1 MIYYQSQKSVL
12 IILLGRGL
20 WTPLRH
26 RVPGIFDRKIP
37 IEVSMH
43 SVQISIS
50 VKKADE
56 IEKIYVSQVKRFVM
70 ILRAVNFIVL
80 RRKPVKV
87 Q

>member
-1 MIYYQSQKSVL
+1 
-12 IILLGRGL
+12 
-20 WTPLRH
+20 
-26 RVPGIFDRKIP
+26 
-37 IEVSMH
+37 MH